1 MLIKQLEKPFAGYSH
16 LSRIFLAPKYI
27 YKVKK
32 QKKERKKERKKKQKK
47 QKENAA
53 LENILIIITW
63 KLTNQS
69 DVSIFHILY
78 LLANTCSKSNITT
91 TKESLDIA
99 VVSLR

>member
-1 MLIKQLEKPFAGYSH
+1 MLIKQLEKPFAEYSH

-32 QKKERKKERKKKQKK
+32 KKERKKKKK
-47 QKENAA
+47 KKKKENAA

-69 DVSIFHILY
+69 DVNIFHILY